1 LLLLVK
7 KKPEK
12 ELAQLYISI
21 AEKYKAFNP
30 DSALFYLR
38 NAENLSR
45 KYKDTSQIAHIYNQY
60 GNIDNLKGNYPNAIL
75 KYRESIVF
83 AKAISDSVRLG
94 NLLNNIGIIYRR
106 MGNYDSSLYYYLVS
120 LSIKEKTKN
129 QKDIISTMNNIG
141 SLYYTQKLYAKAEE
155 YYKTAVKMAK
165 EYGDTTIIAATYNNL
180 GLILFEQKRYD
191 EALKSYD
198 NAMAIWQKTDNW
210 QGVAS
215 AKNNK
220 GRVYEINGNLE
231 QALANYYE
239 SADIYK
245 ELGDVLYQA
254 NSISNAANIYA
265 TKGQYDKA
273 MSYFKIAEHIADS
286 LNNFPQLKDTYLQ
299 MASCYKNWNKPNL
312 AYDYLLKYTAI
323 SDSLYTEQMINTT
336 SEMEAKYQT
345 DKQSTEIELLKKQQL
360 IQELANENQ
369 GAKLKKQRIVIIS
382 TILVLIAAIIIV
394 VLLYTRFRSKRIAA
408 LRLQVQKDQLE
419 QKNTEILDSIKYAK
433 RIQEAI
439 LPNNFKIQQYL
450 ANSFVL
456 FKPKDIVSGDFYWV
470 EMMGIDK
477 VKKAENIKIKKDYI
491 HSPIIMFATVDCTGH
506 GVPGAFMSLLGYNAL
521 NQAVNTDWI
530 NEPGVILNY
539 IDKSLTETF
548 EQNNQVET
556 IKDGMD
562 MSLCSIDY
570 TNNLLQFAG
579 ANNPLWIVSKRRNAN
594 RYILK
599 NNVRTILEP
608 KLFVNDTYLYEIKG
622 NPVAIGTAIKRK
634 QIYDNYTI
642 ELKEGE
648 SVYIFTDGFADQ
660 FGGTENKKYM
670 YRRLREKIIS
680 IYNEPINN
688 QKQLLEQ
695 EFEEWRGKN
704 EQVDDICLIGVRI

>member
-1 LLLLVK
+1 MLGLVPSYPK
-7 KKPEK
+7 N
-12 ELAQLYISI
+12 ELAKLYIQI
-21 AEKYKAFNP
+21 ADKYKGFNP
-30 DSALFYLR
+30 DSALFYFR
-38 NAENLSR
+38 NAENIAR
-45 KYKDTSQIAHIYNQY
+45 RQKDTSQIAYIYNQY

-75 KYRESIVF
+75 KYRESLIYSR
-83 AKAISDSVRLG
+83 AIADSIREA

-106 MGNYDSSLYYYLVS
+106 MGNYDSSLYYYLRS
-120 LSIKEKTKN
+120 LSIKEKMQN

-141 SLYYTQKLYAKAEE
+141 SLYYTQKIYTKAEE

-191 EALKSYD
+191 EAVKSYD
-198 NAMAIWQKTDNW
+198 NAMAIWGKMNDW

-220 GRVYEINGNLE
+220 ARVYEVNGDLDS
-231 QALANYYE
+231 ALANYYE
-239 SADIYK
+239 SADIYR
-245 ELGDVLYQA
+245 EIGDVLYQA
-254 NSISNAANIYA
+254 NSLSNAANIYA
-265 TKGQYDKA
+265 TKGQYEKA
-273 MSYFKIAEHIADS
+273 MGYFKMAEQIADS
-286 LNNFPQLKDTYLQ
+286 LDNFPQLKDTYFQ
-299 MASCYKNWNKPNL
+299 MASCYKNWKKPEL
-312 AYDYLLKYTAI
+312 AYEYLLKYTVI
-323 SDSLYTEQMINTT
+323 SDSLYNEQMIGAT

-345 DKQSTEIELLKKQQL
+345 EKQGTEIELLKKQQL

-369 GAKLKKQRIVIIS
+369 GSELKKQRIVIIS
-382 TILVLIAAIIIV
+382 TILVLLAAIIIV

-419 QKNTEILDSIKYAK
+419 QKNKEILDSIKYAK

-439 LPNNFKIQQYL
+439 LPSDFKIQQYL
-450 ANSFVL
+450 SNSFVL

-470 EMMGIDK
+470 ELLGIDK
-477 VKKAENIKIKKDYI
+477 VKKAKNQKIKKDYI
-491 HSPIIMFATVDCTGH
+491 DSPVIMFAAVDCTGH

-530 NEPGVILNY
+530 NEPGTILNF

-548 EQNNQVET
+548 QQNSEVET

-562 MSLCSIDY
+562 MSLCSLDY

-579 ANNPLWIVSKRRNAN
+579 ANNPLWIIGKRKTLK

-599 NNVRTILEP
+599 NNERIQIEP
-608 KLFVNDTYLYEIKG
+608 LLSVDGVHLYEIKG
-622 NPVAIGTAIKRK
+622 NSVAIGTAIKRK
-634 QIYDNYTI
+634 QIYDNYII
-642 ELKEGE
+642 ELQEGE
-648 SVYIFTDGFADQ
+648 GVYIFTDGFADQ

-670 YRRLREKIIS
+670 YKRLREKIIS
-680 IYNEPINN
+680 ISQESMEKQHQLMNE
-688 QKQLLEQ
+688 
-695 EFEEWRGKN
+695 EFEMWCGKN
-704 EQVDDICLIGVRI
+704 EQIDDICLIGVRV